1 MSQLTYREAISAA
14 LWEEMERDE
23 SVFLMGEDIGLG
35 GGAFYVTKGFQ
46 ERFGRERVVDTP
58 LSEAGFTGAAI
69 GAALAGLRPVVE
81 FQFADFATEAFKMIV
96 DFAAGNHYRQMGSVP
111 IVIRLPS
118 AALVSA
124 GPFHSVN
131 PEAWFFHTPGLK
143 IVAPVTARDAKGMLK
158 EAIRDPNPVLFLEYK
173 KLYNFPLEDLPKTLR
188 PELPKEDYT
197 VPFGNAALMRE
208 GEDISLVT
216 FGTAVLEALEAA
228 EILKQEGI
236 SVEVLDL
243 RSLVPFDKDAIL
255 ATVRKTGK
263 LLILHEARKR
273 GGIGAE
279 FAAIVAEEAFE
290 HLDAPIRRVAALDTP
305 MPFSPPLEK
314 AHLPNTEKTA
324 AALRDLA
331 TY

>member
-23 SVFLMGEDIGLG
+23 SVFLIGEDIGRG
-35 GGAFYVTKGFQ
+35 GGAFYVTRGFQ
-46 ERFGRERVVDTP
+46 EHFGRERVVDTP

-81 FQFADFATEAFKMIV
+81 FQFAGFVTEAFKMIV
-96 DFAAGNHYRQMGSVP
+96 DFAAGNHYRQMGPVP

-118 AALVSA
+118 AALASA

-143 IVAPVTARDAKGMLK
+143 IVAPATARDAKGMLK
-158 EAIRDPNPVLFLEYK
+158 EAIRDPNPVIFLEYK
-173 KLYNFPLEDLPKTLR
+173 KFYNFPLEDLPEALR
-188 PELPKEDYT
+188 PDLPEEDYT
-197 VPFGNAALMRE
+197 VPFGDAALLRE

-228 EILKQEGI
+228 EILEQEGF

-279 FAAIVAEEAFE
+279 FATIVAEEAFE

-314 AHLPNTEKTA
+314 AHLPGTEKTA
-324 AALRDLA
+324 AALRELA
-331 TY
+331 AY